1 MYICFNGIQQC
12 GHLVIVLHTCNTPSS
27 GEWKLTTVSGC
38 IVPRS
43 SFREGHVRALIAN
56 ATVWDHSNYMLSGIE
71 NSWFHQMTD
80 RKGNHISRNS
90 MTLVL
95 YWHLK
100 DSGYASYK
108 IKIHKVVMKHSL
120 HLATEYIPPI

>member
-1 MYICFNGIQQC
+1 MNAKTQNKLGIKVSC
-12 GHLVIVLHTCNTPSS
+12 ILLTSS
-27 GEWKLTTVSGC
+27 S
-38 IVPRS
+38 
-43 SFREGHVRALIAN
+43 EGHVRALIAN
-56 ATVWDHSNYMLSGIE
+56 ATVWDHSNYMLSDIE
-71 NSWFHQMTD
+71 RLWFHQMTD

-90 MTLVL
+90 MNLVH